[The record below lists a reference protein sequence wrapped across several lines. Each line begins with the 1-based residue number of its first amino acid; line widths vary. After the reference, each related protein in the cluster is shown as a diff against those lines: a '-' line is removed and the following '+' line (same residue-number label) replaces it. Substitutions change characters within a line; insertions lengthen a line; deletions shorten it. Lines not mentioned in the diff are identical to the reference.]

1 MLRNT
6 LFLTT
11 AWTLLFAANQT
22 ANAQKEKIEF
32 LAGDTADFAAENAPQ
47 IAAMMRP
54 LLKVYNLEQPNIVV
68 LPFSNEDGDVTLDTA
83 ETLVSLQGELISAL
97 KKEKL
102 GVVLDLKDIKRSF
115 SRSKVNPADI
125 NPVTKKAATA
135 AMNKMEWHCCVTGS
149 FDIKDTGDAKL
160 NFSKRKALKL
170 ALNLIYA
177 AADAGANN
185 NNSNN
190 NNNNSNN
197 NNANNNNGGNNNGV
211 ITVNQN
217 ELPVNPGI
225 VTPPSTPSISGR
237 FDVSLICDG
246 KPLNLM
252 IDKTPSS
259 LFHNAFFVE
268 LDPGMLGK
276 EYKVVMK
283 CTGNIPTGPPSGYY
297 NPNTNLEE
305 NRVFGAAL
313 LVDGVDSFAHPN
325 GLTKRDGTPQFSLQA
340 CHSKNAIRWLLTKPA
355 KVIRPNPSNP
365 NGFDVVYG
373 ANGQDHSIRP
383 VPGFQMDGKTAA
395 SFTFAETG
403 SGATAAE
410 MVGTTNDIGMIA
422 VHFYQQKLPGDKK
435 NASAGVNKA
444 GTVGTKPGR
453 PQKHGVYKVKVDFH
467 NSPVESWRIFY
478 RTKGTK
484 PPVPTQN
491 LVPYAGI

>member
-185 NNSNN
+185 S
-190 NNNNSNN
+190 NSNN
-197 NNANNNNGGNNNGV
+197 NNANNNNGGNNNG
-211 ITVNQN
+211 
-217 ELPVNPGI
+217 
-225 VTPPSTPSISGR
+225 
-237 FDVSLICDG
+237 
-246 KPLNLM
+246 
-252 IDKTPSS
+252 
-259 LFHNAFFVE
+259 
-268 LDPGMLGK
+268 
-276 EYKVVMK
+276 
-283 CTGNIPTGPPSGYY
+283 
-297 NPNTNLEE
+297 
-305 NRVFGAAL
+305 GAA
-313 LVDGVDSFAHPN
+313 VFSTE
-325 GLTKRDGTPQFSLQA
+325 GLIELADK
-340 CHSKNAIRWLLTKPA
+340 LTT
-355 KVIRPNPSNP
+355 
-365 NGFDVVYG
+365 
-373 ANGQDHSIRP
+373 H
-383 VPGFQMDGKTAA
+383 
-395 SFTFAETG
+395 E
-403 SGATAAE
+403 
-410 MVGTTNDIGMIA
+410 GTTIPGAININTAPAIVLEALPDVTEEIDRLGAHIDAARGLMQEKGA
-422 VHFYQQKLPGDKK
+422 V
-435 NASAGVNKA
+435 
-444 GTVGTKPGR
+444 GR
-453 PQKHGVYKVKVDFH
+453 KVDFLMQEF
-467 NSPVESWRIFY
+467 NREANTLCSKSQSVALTGIGLDLKALIDQMREQ
-478 RTKGTK
+478 
-484 PPVPTQN
+484 VQN
-491 LVPYAGI
+491 IE